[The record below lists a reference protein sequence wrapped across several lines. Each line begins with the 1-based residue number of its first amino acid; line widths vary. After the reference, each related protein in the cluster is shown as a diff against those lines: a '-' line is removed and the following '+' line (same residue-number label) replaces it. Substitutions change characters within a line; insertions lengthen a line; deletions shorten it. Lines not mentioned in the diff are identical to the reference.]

1 MKSKKIN
8 KKNHKGKQNKRNK
21 NSVKKCK
28 RNIKGGRRKKVNS
41 KKKNNKK
48 KDNKKKSKRKTK
60 YSQKGGNSIIQIF
73 VITWDDY
80 ERLLNDV
87 NFKEKIS
94 WIDHPNY
101 AAGKTLFVKNKG
113 FDRTNTQ
120 NIIPVKDH
128 TSIQTDVVLCIEIK
142 QNKSTEILSN
152 DLKSIKDIGRLE
164 SLLKSETNNS
174 QTNLFE
180 INGMVT
186 VAHIDKLPII
196 TMRGIMSKSGTGSA
210 RHMLQG
216 IADHYS
222 SLEGDKKTYQF
233 NFPVWPMLKNFAI
246 NTNLH
251 TTFYTK
257 DFRIIKDE
265 MVDPGTDENGS
276 KTRKYQA
283 VILSIA
289 TKFPKLIATNNK
301 FTLKDKNNHPIIY
314 VNHDKST
321 VKINDNQTVDY
332 KNFED
337 LLYTK
342 NLAQYEDTKQLVSSN
357 GLTLRGDAPVIFNL
371 EDIKEGQN
379 LEEIK
384 FIEKLLKQKK
394 FLQDPLQNTIVPK
407 ELQGKVVSVPDFYEN
422 IKNLDKFLSTF
433 NKDSINDDISEFY
446 QYPLLERQL
455 KQLQSI
461 DYFAKTIQPVKEVWK
476 ILKQIKDSRKKKNE
490 ILIANKINDIKHEN
504 IPTTLFSS

>member
-210 RHMLQG
+210 RYMLQG

-222 SLEGDKKTYQF
+222 NLKGD
-233 NFPVWPMLKNFAI
+233 
-246 NTNLH
+246 
-251 TTFYTK
+251 
-257 DFRIIKDE
+257 
-265 MVDPGTDENGS
+265 
-276 KTRKYQA
+276 
-283 VILSIA
+283 
-289 TKFPKLIATNNK
+289 
-301 FTLKDKNNHPIIY
+301 
-314 VNHDKST
+314 
-321 VKINDNQTVDY
+321 
-332 KNFED
+332 
-337 LLYTK
+337 
-342 NLAQYEDTKQLVSSN
+342 
-357 GLTLRGDAPVIFNL
+357 
-371 EDIKEGQN
+371 
-379 LEEIK
+379 
-384 FIEKLLKQKK
+384 
-394 FLQDPLQNTIVPK
+394 
-407 ELQGKVVSVPDFYEN
+407 
-422 IKNLDKFLSTF
+422 
-433 NKDSINDDISEFY
+433 
-446 QYPLLERQL
+446 
-455 KQLQSI
+455 
-461 DYFAKTIQPVKEVWK
+461 
-476 ILKQIKDSRKKKNE
+476 
-490 ILIANKINDIKHEN
+490 
-504 IPTTLFSS
+504 